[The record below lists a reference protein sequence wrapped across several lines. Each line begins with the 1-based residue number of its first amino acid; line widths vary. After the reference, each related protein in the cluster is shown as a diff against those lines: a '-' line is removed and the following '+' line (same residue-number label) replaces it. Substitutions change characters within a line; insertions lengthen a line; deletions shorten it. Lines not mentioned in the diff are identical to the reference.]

1 MEFHSGM
8 FTSDWENRLRNF
20 AAKTN
25 RRGKGPNSAS
35 LLKLINS
42 FISFF
47 IDKLLTQLASK
58 IAKEIIM
65 SKFNLSRKLFGLE
78 ESNSDD
84 SERSVIYISSDEDES
99 SGWETDCS
107 TDTEQLVA
115 RIEREVTSSPML
127 IAGRIMTMDEP
138 VEDELEAG
146 PSSAHVQMDIT
157 PKLDHR
163 YFDKEMCYAPP
174 KKTGKS
180 RIEICK
186 TLLPVLDT
194 PMSPPDHERG
204 PSSDTP
210 IMQSVMGS
218 FHASYHVQNTRPY
231 ENVSTKLYSGC
242 MVWGRSVEAIKREK
256 VDWYVERSKPRGEP
270 DYITRIRREAYEN
283 GLNAGSFLF
292 ITPAV
297 SQAAAGDGTLITTSA
312 TSQEIMPGTL
322 PTF

>member
-1 MEFHSGM
+1 
-8 FTSDWENRLRNF
+8 
-20 AAKTN
+20 
-25 RRGKGPNSAS
+25 
-35 LLKLINS
+35 
-42 FISFF
+42 
-47 IDKLLTQLASK
+47 
-58 IAKEIIM
+58 M

-78 ESNSDD
+78 ESDSDD

-99 SGWETDCS
+99 SDWETDSQTDS

-127 IAGRIMTMDEP
+127 IAGRIMTVDEP

-146 PSSAHVQMDIT
+146 PSSAQVRTDIT

-174 KKTGKS
+174 KKAGKS

-186 TLLPVLDT
+186 TLLPIPDT
-194 PMSPPDHERG
+194 PMSPPEHERG

-210 IMQSVMGS
+210 IMQPVMGG

-242 MVWGRSVEAIKREK
+242 MVCSRSVEAIKKKK

-297 SQAAAGDGTLITTSA
+297 SQAAACDGTLITTSA
-312 TSQEIMPGTL
+312 ASQEIIPGTL

>member
-1 MEFHSGM
+1 M
-8 FTSDWENRLRNF
+8 
-20 AAKTN
+20 
-25 RRGKGPNSAS
+25 
-35 LLKLINS
+35 
-42 FISFF
+42 
-47 IDKLLTQLASK
+47 TQLASK
-58 IAKEIIM
+58 IAKKIIM
-65 SKFNLSRKLFGLE
+65 NKFNHSRKLFGLD
-78 ESNSDD
+78 ESDSDD

-107 TDTEQLVA
+107 MDTEQLVA
-115 RIEREVTSSPML
+115 RIEREVTSSPIL

-138 VEDELEAG
+138 VEDELETG
-146 PSSAHVQMDIT
+146 PSSAQVQIDIT

-174 KKTGKS
+174 KKAGKS

-186 TLLPVLDT
+186 TLLP
-194 PMSPPDHERG
+194 SP
-204 PSSDTP
+204 DTP
-210 IMQSVMGS
+210 IMQPVMGG

-242 MVWGRSVEAIKREK
+242 MVCGRSVEAIKKEK

-270 DYITRIRREAYEN
+270 EYITRIRREAYEN

-297 SQAAAGDGTLITTSA
+297 SQAAACDGTLITTSA
-312 TSQEIMPGTL
+312 TSQEVIPGTL